1 MFASPRVANPL
12 TGRIPVATSQN
23 LPRHHMCQTP
33 LSFGSRLVASGVFR
47 RNAEGASISEETD
60 CPLSHKQLGLGG
72 FHGFTRWLA
81 ENHWVVSRLG
91 RRPFR
96 KTIGCFSQKHWVVP
110 PKPLGG
116 NRLPSVGYSTTLY
129 STNRIRPLK
138 LNSFPSEAS
147 TSF

>member
-12 TGRIPVATSQN
+12 KGRIPVATSQN

-110 PKPLGG
+110 RKPLGA
-116 NRLPSVGYSTTLY
+116 NRLRSAVWGLLIKHSVANLGSIFTH
-129 STNRIRPLK
+129 R
-138 LNSFPSEAS
+138 
-147 TSF
+147 